1 MNYKKLSYIL
11 AAVIILLIA
20 SALIGLKVGS
30 NYIVNK
36 TNEASKD
43 MKVES
48 WKETNKTLKKRSIVF
63 VGDSITEFFKVDEF
77 FKDVTAINRGI
88 VGDTTDELLARIKES
103 VYDIKPSKAF
113 LMIGTNDIVNGNRS
127 PKYIVANIG
136 KMIEGIKK
144 NSPGTVIYLESVYPV
159 YSIKDKKFDSYMVG
173 KRTNE
178 TINEINENLKVLAK
192 SENVTYI
199 DVYSHLIGDNNQI
212 KINYTYDGLHL
223 DAPGYIEVVKVL
235 KPYVEN

>member
-1 MNYKKLSYIL
+1 MNYKKISYIL
-11 AAVIILLIA
+11 ASVIILLIVGGG
-20 SALIGLKVGS
+20 IGAKVGI
-30 NYIVNK
+30 NYITNK

-48 WKETNKTLKKRSIVF
+48 WEETNKTLEKRSIVF

-77 FKDVTAINRGI
+77 FEDVTAINRGI

-103 VYDIKPSKAF
+103 VYDIQPSKAF
-113 LMIGTNDIVNGNRS
+113 LMIGTNDIVNGNRD
-127 PKYIVANIG
+127 PTYIVKNIS
-136 KMIEGIKK
+136 KIIEGIKT
-144 NSPGTVIYLESVYPV
+144 NSPGTKIYLESVYPV
-159 YSIKDKKFDSYMVG
+159 YSMKDKKFDVYMVG

-178 TINEINENLKVLAK
+178 VITEINDGLKVLAK

-212 KINYTYDGLHL
+212 KIDYTYDGLHL

-235 KPYVEN
+235 TPYVEN

>member
-1 MNYKKLSYIL
+1 
-11 AAVIILLIA
+11 
-20 SALIGLKVGS
+20 
-30 NYIVNK
+30 
-36 TNEASKD
+36 

-48 WKETNKTLKKRSIVF
+48 WQETNKSLEKRSIVF

-113 LMIGTNDIVNGNRS
+113 LMIGTNDIVNGNRN
-127 PKYIVANIG
+127 PTYIVANIS

-159 YSIKDKKFDSYMVG
+159 YAMEDKKFDTYMVG
-173 KRTNE
+173 KRNNE
-178 TINEINENLKVLAK
+178 IITEINEKLKVLAK
-192 SENVTYI
+192 SENVAYI

-235 KPYVEN
+235 KPYVYN

>member
-1 MNYKKLSYIL
+1 MNYKKTSYIL
-11 AAVIILLIA
+11 AGIIILLIVGGG
-20 SALIGLKVGS
+20 IGAKIGIS
-30 NYIVNK
+30 YITNK
-36 TNEASKD
+36 TNEASKV

-48 WKETNKTLKKRSIVF
+48 WEETNKTLKKRSIVF

-77 FKDVTAINRGI
+77 FEDVTAINRGI

-113 LMIGTNDIVNGNRS
+113 LMIGTNDIVNGNRN
-127 PKYIVANIG
+127 PEYIVANIG
-136 KMIEGIKK
+136 RIIEGIKS
-144 NSPGTVIYLESVYPV
+144 NSPETKIYLESVYPV
-159 YSIKDKKFDSYMVG
+159 YSMKDKKFDTYMVG

-178 TINEINENLKVLAK
+178 IITEINGGLKVLAK
-192 SENVTYI
+192 SENITYI

-212 KINYTYDGLHL
+212 KIDYTYDGLHL

-235 KPYVEN
+235 TPYVEN

>member
-1 MNYKKLSYIL
+1 MNYKKISYIL
-11 AAVIILLIA
+11 AGIIILLIVGGG
-20 SALIGLKVGS
+20 IGVKIGI
-30 NYIVNK
+30 NYITNK

-48 WKETNKTLKKRSIVF
+48 WEETNKTLEKRSIVF

-77 FKDVTAINRGI
+77 FEDVTAINRGI

-113 LMIGTNDIVNGNRS
+113 LMIGTNDIVNGNRN
-127 PKYIVANIG
+127 PEYIVANIG
-136 KMIEGIKK
+136 RIIEGIKR
-144 NSPGTVIYLESVYPV
+144 NSPGTKVYLESVYPV
-159 YSIKDKKFDSYMVG
+159 YSVKAKKFDIYMVG

-178 TINEINENLKVLAK
+178 TITEINKGLKVLAK

-199 DVYSHLIGDNNQI
+199 DVYSHLIGEKNQLN
-212 KINYTYDGLHL
+212 INYTYDGLHL
-223 DAPGYIEVVKVL
+223 DAPGYIEIVKVL